1 MSNSDLTYNPFDTTS
16 SIDKIGEAREKRERQ
31 QALLAEEVREY
42 RLVLNRLFASPD
54 GQFFLKKLIKYCGV
68 NSFDNSINPTKDV
81 KDAER
86 RKVYLELIRPYLDKT
101 ILMEIIE

>member
-1 MSNSDLTYNPFDTTS
+1 MSNNDLPYNPFDTTN
-16 SIDKIGEAREKRERQ
+16 SIDKIAESRERRKHQ
-31 QALLAEEVREY
+31 EALLAEEVAEY
-42 RLVLNRLFASPD
+42 RMVLNRLFASPD

-68 NSFDNSINPTKDV
+68 YSFDNRVNPTQDV

-101 ILMEIIE
+101 ILMEIQQ

>member
-1 MSNSDLTYNPFDTTS
+1 MSNSNLPYNPFDTSS
-16 SIDKIGEAREKRERQ
+16 SIDKLAEAKENRKKQE
-31 QALLAEEVREY
+31 ALLAEEVHQYRE
-42 RLVLNRLFASPD
+42 VLNRLFASPD

-68 NSFDNSINPTKDV
+68 YSFDNSINPTKDV

-101 ILMEIIE
+101 ILMEIQQ